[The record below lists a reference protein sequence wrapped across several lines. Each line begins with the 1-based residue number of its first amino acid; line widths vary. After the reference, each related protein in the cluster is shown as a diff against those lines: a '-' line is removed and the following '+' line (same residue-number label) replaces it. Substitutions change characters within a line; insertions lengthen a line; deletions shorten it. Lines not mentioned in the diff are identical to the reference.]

1 MDNSLINKL
10 KWRSIRRSLLELDLI
25 FHTFINNQGL
35 EQLSY
40 NEISL
45 YEQLIN
51 INDNDLLLIFNQK
64 IKPNNQLIEL
74 LVNKILYIEQRT

>member
-25 FHTFINNQGL
+25 FYTFINNQGL